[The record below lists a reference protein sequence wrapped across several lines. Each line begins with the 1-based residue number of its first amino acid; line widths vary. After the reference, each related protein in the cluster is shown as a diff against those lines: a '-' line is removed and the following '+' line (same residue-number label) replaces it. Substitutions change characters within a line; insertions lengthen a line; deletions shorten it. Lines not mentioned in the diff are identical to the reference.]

1 MGVFYR
7 EDKNRMKQYGK
18 SIINEV
24 KSMKEISKTRR
35 EIAMYFNL
43 RNKKSVRVLLKRNR
57 PNQKNWEFRI
67 LPHRRGR
74 PPKEHIPKVQ
84 EKKNEIKR
92 LKIENELLHSFLLSR
107 YIKINGIIS
116 SEILWCPLLLK
127 TSCRGNI
134 RLLPYD
140 RIVQC

>member
-1 MGVFYR
+1 
-7 EDKNRMKQYGK
+7 
-18 SIINEV
+18 
-24 KSMKEISKTRR
+24 MKEISKTRR

-116 SEILWCPLLLK
+116 SEILHGKRMKKHKSNTARKELK
-127 TSCRGNI
+127 K
-134 RLLPYD
+134 
-140 RIVQC
+140 RITMRFFSFFCLTFLAYYGIILIQ